1 MNLSLKPELE
11 SFIQKEI
18 NKGKYAT
25 PNEVVEAAL
34 NLLDRQNSSDQLAI
48 EIGEKVDVA
57 VAQIDRGEGLNGDE
71 VFARLRSRLQVAKE
85 EGWIDSVHH
94 RPRS

>member
-85 EGWIDSVHH
+85 EG
-94 RPRS
+94 

>member
-71 VFARLRSRLQVAKE
+71 VFARLRSRLQVVKE
-85 EGWIDSVHH
+85 EG
-94 RPRS
+94 